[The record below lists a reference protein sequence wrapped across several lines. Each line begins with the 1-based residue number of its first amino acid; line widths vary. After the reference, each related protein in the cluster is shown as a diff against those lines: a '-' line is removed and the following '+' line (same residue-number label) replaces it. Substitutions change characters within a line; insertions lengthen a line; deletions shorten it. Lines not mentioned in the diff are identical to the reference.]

1 MAAGFGG
8 LALDSL
14 LHAQPHAA
22 DRQHFPARAKRVI
35 FLFMHGGPSHV
46 DLFDYKPALTRHEG
60 QALPFPERAVQFA
73 ERGHVMP
80 SPWSFRQVGQSG
92 HWMSSLWKHLPSV
105 ADEICM
111 LHSLCETNVAHGGAC
126 MKLHTGSESLLRPS
140 VGAWMSYGLGSENQN
155 LPAFVTLCPT
165 SLHGGVDNFGA
176 AFLPAQHQG
185 VPLGTPGYP
194 NTLAKNA
201 RFHYMG
207 QGDAAT
213 LRVQREQLSLLR
225 ALGNQGTKD
234 ASLVDR
240 LGARMQSFE
249 LAYRMQVEA
258 PEVTDLSA
266 ESSFTKAL
274 YGMDEPET
282 ENFGQQ
288 CLLARRLAERGVRF
302 IQVSHAHSLPF
313 NNEQWDQHSHLEQG
327 HALNVAQIDKPITG
341 LLLDL
346 KARGLLEETLVL
358 WGGEFGRTP
367 TIQKGEGPVG
377 RDHHPDGFTMWMAGG
392 GVKPGYRY
400 GATDELGYHAVEN
413 RCTIHDLHATILHL
427 IGLDHERLTY
437 RHLGRDFRLTDV
449 EGDVA
454 RSILA

>member
-1 MAAGFGG
+1 
-8 LALDSL
+8 
-14 LHAQPHAA
+14 
-22 DRQHFPARAKRVI
+22 
-35 FLFMHGGPSHV
+35 
-46 DLFDYKPALTRHEG
+46 
-60 QALPFPERAVQFA
+60 
-73 ERGHVMP
+73 MP

-140 VGAWMSYGLGSENQN
+140 MGAWMSYGLGSENQN

-234 ASLVDR
+234 ASLVDP
-240 LGARMQSFE
+240 LEARMQAFE

-258 PEVTDLSA
+258 PEVTDLSG
-266 ESSFTKAL
+266 ESSFTRSL

-427 IGLDHERLTY
+427 MGLDHERLTY

>member
-1 MAAGFGG
+1 
-8 LALDSL
+8 
-14 LHAQPHAA
+14 
-22 DRQHFPARAKRVI
+22 
-35 FLFMHGGPSHV
+35 
-46 DLFDYKPALTRHEG
+46 
-60 QALPFPERAVQFA
+60 
-73 ERGHVMP
+73 
-80 SPWSFRQVGQSG
+80 
-92 HWMSSLWKHLPSV
+92 
-105 ADEICM
+105 
-111 LHSLCETNVAHGGAC
+111 

-140 VGAWMSYGLGSENQN
+140 MGAWMSYGLGSENQN

-234 ASLVDR
+234 SSLVDP
-240 LGARMQSFE
+240 LEARMQSFE

-258 PEVTDLSA
+258 PEVTDLSG
-266 ESSFTKAL
+266 ESSFTRSL

-427 IGLDHERLTY
+427 LGLDHERLTY

>member
-1 MAAGFGG
+1 
-8 LALDSL
+8 
-14 LHAQPHAA
+14 
-22 DRQHFPARAKRVI
+22 
-35 FLFMHGGPSHV
+35 V
-46 DLFDYKPALTRHEG
+46 DLFDFKPALTRHEG

-140 VGAWMSYGLGSENQN
+140 MGAWMSYGLGSENQN

-234 ASLVDR
+234 SSLVDP
-240 LGARMQSFE
+240 LEARMQSFE

-258 PEVTDLSA
+258 PEVTDLSG
-266 ESSFTKAL
+266 ESSFTRSL

-427 IGLDHERLTY
+427 MGLDHERLTY

>member
-1 MAAGFGG
+1 M
-8 LALDSL
+8 
-14 LHAQPHAA
+14 
-22 DRQHFPARAKRVI
+22 
-35 FLFMHGGPSHV
+35 
-46 DLFDYKPALTRHEG
+46 DLFDFKPALTRHEG

-140 VGAWMSYGLGSENQN
+140 MGAWMSYGLGSENQN

-234 ASLVDR
+234 ASLVDP
-240 LGARMQSFE
+240 LEARMQAFE

-258 PEVTDLSA
+258 PEVTDLSG
-266 ESSFTKAL
+266 ESSFTRSL

-427 IGLDHERLTY
+427 MGLDHERLTY

>member
-1 MAAGFGG
+1 M
-8 LALDSL
+8 
-14 LHAQPHAA
+14 
-22 DRQHFPARAKRVI
+22 
-35 FLFMHGGPSHV
+35 
-46 DLFDYKPALTRHEG
+46 DLFDFKPALTRHEG

-140 VGAWMSYGLGSENQN
+140 MGAWMSYGLGSENQN

-234 ASLVDR
+234 ASLVDP
-240 LGARMQSFE
+240 LEARMQAFE

-258 PEVTDLSA
+258 PEVTDLSG
-266 ESSFTKAL
+266 ESSFTRSL

-327 HALNVAQIDKPITG
+327 HALNVAQIDKPTTG

-427 IGLDHERLTY
+427 MGLDHERLTY

>member
-1 MAAGFGG
+1 
-8 LALDSL
+8 
-14 LHAQPHAA
+14 
-22 DRQHFPARAKRVI
+22 
-35 FLFMHGGPSHV
+35 MHGGPSHV
-46 DLFDYKPALTRHEG
+46 DLFDFKPALTRHEG

-140 VGAWMSYGLGSENQN
+140 MGAWMSYGLGSENQN

-207 QGDAAT
+207 QGNAAT

-234 ASLVDR
+234 ASLVDP
-240 LGARMQSFE
+240 LEARMQSFE

-258 PEVTDLSA
+258 PEVTDLSG
-266 ESSFTKAL
+266 ESSFTRSL

-427 IGLDHERLTY
+427 MGLDHERLTY

>member
-1 MAAGFGG
+1 
-8 LALDSL
+8 
-14 LHAQPHAA
+14 
-22 DRQHFPARAKRVI
+22 
-35 FLFMHGGPSHV
+35 
-46 DLFDYKPALTRHEG
+46 
-60 QALPFPERAVQFA
+60 
-73 ERGHVMP
+73 
-80 SPWSFRQVGQSG
+80 
-92 HWMSSLWKHLPSV
+92 
-105 ADEICM
+105 
-111 LHSLCETNVAHGGAC
+111 

-140 VGAWMSYGLGSENQN
+140 MGAWMSYGLGSENQN

-234 ASLVDR
+234 ASLVDP
-240 LGARMQSFE
+240 LEARMQAFE

-258 PEVTDLSA
+258 PEVTDLSG
-266 ESSFTKAL
+266 ESSFTRSL

-313 NNEQWDQHSHLEQG
+313 NNEQWDQHTHLVKG
-327 HALNVAQIDKPITG
+327 HTTNVGQIDQPITG

-346 KARGLLEETLVL
+346 KQRGLLEDTLVI
-358 WGGEFGRTP
+358 WSGEFGRTP
-367 TIQKGEGPVG
+367 TVQAGQAEPG
-377 RDHHPDGFTMWMAGG
+377 RDHHPEGFTLWMAGG
-392 GVKPGYRY
+392 GVKQGHRY
-400 GATDELGYHAVEN
+400 GATDEYGYYAVED
-413 RCTIHDLHATILHL
+413 RMTIHDWHATVLHL
-427 IGLDHERLTY
+427 LGMDHGRLTIAHEGR
-437 RHLGRDFRLTDV
+437 RHRLTDV
-449 EGDVA
+449 FGEVA
-454 RSILA
+454 SGVVA